1 MRKILLTTVALV
13 LVAALP
19 ATSPGT
25 GIPVLDVSNLTQNI
39 VTALHQVMAYTQ
51 QVSQYELQLQQYA
64 NQVKNTVAPV
74 AQVWQAAQQTMNGV
88 LGTVSMF
95 QNGSQLQN
103 YLNQYQNVNYWLSA
117 SPSAYTYQTAGSVAQ
132 KQAND
137 AMVKGIV
144 QQQAQIQA
152 DAASLERLQ
161 AQAGSADGQMK
172 ALTAAN
178 QLAALQQEQLLQI
191 RELLLQ
197 EQQALAARN
206 ATLANDE
213 AMREAAT
220 KQFFNVPI
228 ITINHTGW
236 HHELIR
242 HYAILLYQS
251 PFLRLHAGTASTGS
265 KASGAR
271 ASQAIAKKQGLLT
284 TAHGMGTMRN
294 ARRSASTLVVAC
306 TARCGERRSRRRL
319 YPQ

>member
-1 MRKILLTTVALV
+1 MRKIVLTTVALA
-13 LVAALP
+13 LVATLP

-103 YLNQYQNVNYWLSA
+103 YLNQYQNVNYWLAA

-172 ALTAAN
+172 ALMAAN

-206 ATLANDE
+206 STLANDE

-220 KQFFNVPI
+220 KQFFNVP
-228 ITINHTGW
+228 TINIPHTGW
-236 HHELIR
+236 
-242 HYAILLYQS
+242 A
-251 PFLRLHAGTASTGS
+251 P
-265 KASGAR
+265 
-271 ASQAIAKKQGLLT
+271 
-284 TAHGMGTMRN
+284 
-294 ARRSASTLVVAC
+294 
-306 TARCGERRSRRRL
+306 
-319 YPQ
+319 